1 MADSM
6 NVTGSTT
13 GIDISKWKKLTAQE
27 IIKEESKGEE
37 IPAEIVSWAQQ
48 MAAFSKIPDDVTYEQ
63 GDGDVGIDALSKLGL
78 DEEAQAQL
86 NPEAENAQAPT
97 QTEEPGAVK
106 DVDRPE
112 ELGEETTQ
120 DQNIFMNPTPGF
132 AAETGSRVTEEQN
145 IEEENQ
151 QLTLADPTLTTDPEE
166 IRKRKARRGL
176 E

>member
-13 GIDISKWKKLTAQE
+13 GIDTAKWKRLTAQE

-37 IPAEIVSWAQQ
+37 IPAEILTWAQQ
-48 MAAFSKIPDDVTYEQ
+48 MAAFSKIPDNVTYEQ
-63 GDGDVGIDALSKLGL
+63 VDGDIGIDALDKLGL
-78 DEEAQAQL
+78 NEEGLDVTAPEAQ
-86 NPEAENAQAPT
+86 NAEAPT
-97 QTEEPGAVK
+97 ATAQPYAVK
-106 DVDRPE
+106 DPARPE
-112 ELGEETTQ
+112 ELGQETTT

-132 AAETGSRVTEEQN
+132 AAETNNNTKS
-145 IEEENQ
+145 EEEIQ
-151 QLTLADPTLTTDPEE
+151 QEEAITLADPSLTTDPEE

>member
-63 GDGDVGIDALSKLGL
+63 VDGDVGIDALSKLGL

-86 NPEAENAQAPT
+86 NPEAENAQAP
-97 QTEEPGAVK
+97 
-106 DVDRPE
+106 
-112 ELGEETTQ
+112 
-120 DQNIFMNPTPGF
+120 NIFMNPTPGF

>member
-1 MADSM
+1 MADPIS
-6 NVTGSTT
+6 VTGSTT
-13 GIDISKWKKLTAQE
+13 GIDITRWKKLTPQE

-48 MAAFSKIPDDVTYEQ
+48 MAAFAKIPDDVTYEQ
-63 GDGDVGIDALSKLGL
+63 VDGDVGIDALSKLGL
-78 DEEAQAQL
+78 DEEAQALL
-86 NPEAENAQAPT
+86 NPEAQNAQAPT
-97 QTEEPGAVK
+97 QTEEPGAVR

-112 ELGEETTQ
+112 ELGQETTQ
-120 DQNIFMNPTPGF
+120 DQNIFNPTPGY
-132 AAETGSRVTEEQN
+132 AADARPSVTEEENAQ
-145 IEEENQ
+145 EENQ

>member
-1 MADSM
+1 MADPIS
-6 NVTGSTT
+6 VTGSTT
-13 GIDISKWKKLTAQE
+13 GIDITRWKKLTPQE

-48 MAAFSKIPDDVTYEQ
+48 MAAFAKIPDDVTYEQ
-63 GDGDVGIDALSKLGL
+63 VDGDVGIDALSKLGL
-78 DEEAQAQL
+78 DEEAQALL
-86 NPEAENAQAPT
+86 NPEAQNAKAPT
-97 QTEEPGAVK
+97 QTEEPGAVR

-112 ELGEETTQ
+112 ELGQETTQ
-120 DQNIFMNPTPGF
+120 DQNIFNPTPGY
-132 AAETGSRVTEEQN
+132 AADARPSVTEEENAQ
-145 IEEENQ
+145 EENQ

>member
-6 NVTGSTT
+6 SVTGSTT
-13 GIDISKWKKLTAQE
+13 GIDISKWKKLTPQE

-48 MAAFSKIPDDVTYEQ
+48 MAAFSKIPDNVTYEQ
-63 GDGDVGIDALSKLGL
+63 VDGDVGIDALSKLGL
-78 DEEAQAQL
+78 DEQAQAL
-86 NPEAENAQAPT
+86 TAPEAENAEAPT
-97 QTEEPGAVK
+97 ATEEPDAVK
-106 DVDRPE
+106 DPARPE

-120 DQNIFMNPTPGF
+120 DENIFMNPTPGF
-132 AAETGSRVTEEQN
+132 AAEAGQRTPQAENETEQE
-145 IEEENQ
+145 Q
-151 QLTLADPTLTTDPEE
+151 QLTLADPTLTTDAEE

>member
-63 GDGDVGIDALSKLGL
+63 VDGDVGIDALSKLGL

-97 QTEEPGAVK
+97 QTEEPGAIR

-112 ELGEETTQ
+112 ELGQETTQ
-120 DQNIFMNPTPGF
+120 DQNIFMNPIPGF
-132 AAETGSRVTEEQN
+132 AAETGPSVTDEQKVQ
-145 IEEENQ
+145 EENQ

>member
-1 MADSM
+1 MYQDDS
-6 NVTGSTT
+6 
-13 GIDISKWKKLTAQE
+13 
-27 IIKEESKGEE
+27 
-37 IPAEIVSWAQQ
+37 
-48 MAAFSKIPDDVTYEQ
+48 AAFSKIPDDVTYEQ
-63 GDGDVGIDALSKLGL
+63 VDGDVGIEALSKLGL
-78 DEEAQAQL
+78 DEEAQAEL

-120 DQNIFMNPTPGF
+120 DENIFMNATPGF
-132 AAETGSRVTEEQN
+132 AAEAGPSVSEEENTQ
-145 IEEENQ
+145 EENQ

>member
-27 IIKEESKGEE
+27 IIKEESRGEE

-63 GDGDVGIDALSKLGL
+63 VDGDVGIDALSKLGL

-112 ELGEETTQ
+112 ELGEETTK

-132 AAETGSRVTEEQN
+132 AAETGQNITEEDIQ
-145 IEEENQ
+145 EEQ